1 MSERTYE
8 LVISCDLYE
17 VQDGVKNAIQKVTL
31 EELDLNYEQVL
42 GLQEATLLPLVTNL
56 LELGKMN
63 LKSKQ

>member
-17 VQDGVKNAIQKVTL
+17 VQDGVKNPIQKVTL